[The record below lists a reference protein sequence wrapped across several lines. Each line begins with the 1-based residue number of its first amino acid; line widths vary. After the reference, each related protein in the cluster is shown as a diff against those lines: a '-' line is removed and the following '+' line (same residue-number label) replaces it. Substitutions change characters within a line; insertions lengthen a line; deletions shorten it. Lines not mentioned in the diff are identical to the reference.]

1 MKKVLIFGLLIVAA
15 FAVYWFMFRKTG
27 NDAPDTRQ
35 QPIALKKHSDGFNA
49 SIDKVVTTYLSIK
62 DAFVTADTATVKKN
76 TMMLVSLLDSIPVSE
91 LNNDSANVSEVAKAT
106 IADIRANAVSLLS
119 QADITEM
126 RQDFRMM
133 TEMMY
138 PAFFNTINY
147 EGQKLYLQHC
157 PMAFGEDKGADWISN
172 SEVIINPYLGKNH
185 PEYKGSMLHCGEIK
199 DTIKAR

>member
-15 FAVYWFMFRKTG
+15 FAVYWFMFRKTD
-27 NDAPDTRQ
+27 NSTTDTRQ

-62 DAFVTADTATVKKN
+62 DAFVIADTATVKKN
-76 TMMLVSLLDSIPVSE
+76 TMMLVSLLDSIPVAE

-172 SEVIINPYLGKNH
+172 SEEIINPYLGKNH

>member
-1 MKKVLIFGLLIVAA
+1 MKKVMIFGLLVVAA